1 MPNQGDVHVVQRGNE
16 WAVESEGSQR
26 ASSKHKTQTAAIT
39 AARAQAKR
47 NKSELLVHGRDGKIR
62 ERNTYGKDPRSSKG

>member
-1 MPNQGDVHVVQRGNE
+1 MPKGDVHVVQRGQE

-39 AARAQAKR
+39 AGRAQAKR

-62 ERNTYGKDPRSSKG
+62 DRSTYGNDPRRTKG